1 MLFGALFRAVT
12 ILYSLFFLCL
22 FRVGFVLYFFRDLLL
37 RPRVT
42 FRRQRLLSSLLAAR
56 WYALVLWSLVTRKT
70 PRTKFVGK
78 KGLDPKTRG
87 TRFSPLRPRQKTTT
101 TTTTK
106 PSAPLSLP
114 DLLHSTQRLSSNG
127 AGEARLVCRGS
138 ECDSAFDLI
147 FMIFNAK
154 LVCRSCASRTSV
166 ESPKEGRAVAWF
178 AGVK

>member
-1 MLFGALFRAVT
+1 MLIACLRLKASSLAFWGAFPSCYHS
-12 ILYSLFFLCL
+12 ILSFFSLL

-101 TTTTK
+101 TTTK
-106 PSAPLSLP
+106 LGRRSAFPTFST
-114 DLLHSTQRLSSNG
+114 LHSDLAPTGQG
-127 AGEARLVCRGS
+127 KRGWFVGGVN
-138 ECDSAFDLI
+138 AIVHLI
-147 FMIFNAK
+147 
-154 LVCRSCASRTSV
+154 
-166 ESPKEGRAVAWF
+166 
-178 AGVK
+178 